1 MYLCIFIL
9 EKKNFNDFPSFKRSF
24 FVQENKEI
32 MLEDMTATIDI
43 KGTDVLNG
51 LKFLTE
57 NSDIILEPL
66 PSWATKGKKTSFT

>member
-1 MYLCIFIL
+1 M
-9 EKKNFNDFPSFKRSF
+9 
-24 FVQENKEI
+24 QENKEI

-57 NSDIILEPL
+57 NSDIILDPL
-66 PSWATKGKKTSFT
+66 PSWTTKGKKASFT